1 VRLDVRYRTA
11 FAYSENTSES
21 QNELR
26 ACPTTDATQRLL
38 DYRVSVEPG
47 ARVFSYIDAW
57 GTRVDAFGIRRH
69 HTSMAVTAEASVET
83 RPRPLPTAAPRTEA
97 LRRGDFVE
105 GHIEYLQR
113 DRNTDWGAGVIEV
126 AQRQQALAGPD
137 VVGAILAIHRFVG
150 TNLEYRP
157 GSTEVGI
164 EVEEVLA
171 GGHGVCQDF
180 AHLAVSMCR
189 SLGIPARYVSGYLF
203 TDRDDSGEVPVGDTV
218 YVQTHAWMEAA
229 VPGWGWLAL
238 DPTNGQ
244 VVGEHHVKIGHGRS
258 YDDVQPLRGV
268 FLGPA
273 ASSVHPVVEIRRVDG
288 SELWRTPGD
297 ANRTMPLPPD
307 VPMGGRRQHPSGA
320 GSIRQQQLQQ
330 QQDQDEDPYEVV
342 IRQQQQQQ
350 QQ

>member
-1 VRLDVRYRTA
+1 MRLDVRYRTA
-11 FAYSENTSES
+11 FEYSERTSES

-26 ACPTTDATQRLL
+26 ACPTTDASQRLL
-38 DYRVSVEPG
+38 DYRVTVEPG

-69 HTSMAVTAEASVET
+69 HTAMAVTAEASVET

-97 LRRGDFVE
+97 LKRGDFVDA
-105 GHIEYLQR
+105 HIEYLGR
-113 DRNTDWGAGVIEV
+113 DRNTDWGPGVVEV
-126 AQRQQALAGPD
+126 AQRQLALAGPD

-150 TNLEYRP
+150 TNLQYRP
-157 GSTEVGI
+157 GATDVGI
-164 EVEEVLA
+164 EVEDVLA
-171 GGHGVCQDF
+171 GGAGVCQDY
-180 AHLAVSMCR
+180 AHLAVAMCR

-203 TDRDDSGEVPVGDTV
+203 TDRDETGEVPVGDTV

-273 ASSVHPVVEIRRVDG
+273 ASTVTPVVEIRRVDG
-288 SELWRTPGD
+288 ADLWRTNTDQHRSMHVPSE
-297 ANRTMPLPPD
+297 MP
-307 VPMGGRRQHPSGA
+307 MAGRRAHPTNLTGA
-320 GSIRQQQLQQ
+320 IQQ
-330 QQDQDEDPYEVV
+330 QQV
-342 IRQQQQQQ
+342 QQQQERRRSD
-350 QQ
+350 